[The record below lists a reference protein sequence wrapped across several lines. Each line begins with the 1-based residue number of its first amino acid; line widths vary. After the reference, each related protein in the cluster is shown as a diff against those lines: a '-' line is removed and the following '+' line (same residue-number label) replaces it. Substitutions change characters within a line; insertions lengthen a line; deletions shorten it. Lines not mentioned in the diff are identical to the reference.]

1 MRNLIIVGSGP
12 AGLTAALYAG
22 RAGLNPLVVSGPLP
36 GGLLTQT
43 TDVENYPG
51 FPEAVNGYELMMK
64 MQDQAGRFN
73 VDFQSDAVESAELA
87 MGGPHRLHLSSGET
101 LECRALI
108 IAAGSS
114 PRWLG
119 LESEEAFKGRG
130 VSACATC
137 DGAFYRGL
145 PVAVIGGG
153 DSAMEEAL
161 FLTRFASEVTV
172 IHRRDKLRA
181 SKIMAERA
189 EKNPKIRFV
198 WNSAVTEIFGKD
210 DVDGIRMKDVATG
223 EERTLACKGVFVAL
237 GHVPSTKAFAGQLNM
252 DESGYIELHNNTSY
266 TSVEGV
272 FAAGDCADKRYRQAI
287 TAAGMGAR
295 AAIDAERWLEMKN

>member
-1 MRNLIIVGSGP
+1 MKNLIIVGSGP

-22 RAGLNPLVVSGPLP
+22 RANLNPLVISGPLP

-51 FPEAVNGYELMMK
+51 FPEAVNGYELMAK
-64 MQDQAGRFN
+64 MQEQAGKFN
-73 VDFQSDAVESAELA
+73 VEFLSDTIESAELK
-87 MGGPHRLHLSSGET
+87 MGGPHKLHMNSGKT
-101 LECRALI
+101 LECKALI

-119 LESEEAFKGRG
+119 LESEEKFKTRG

-137 DGAFYRGL
+137 DGAFYRDV

-153 DSAMEEAL
+153 DSAMEEAN
-161 FLTRFASEVTV
+161 FLTRFASEVIV

-198 WNSAVTEIFGKD
+198 WNSAVSEIFGGD
-210 DVDGIRMKDVATG
+210 EVDGIKVRNLLTN
-223 EERTLACKGVFVAL
+223 EESTINCKGVFVAL
-237 GHVPSTKAFAGQLNM
+237 GHIPNTKAFAGQVDM
-252 DESGYIELHNNTSY
+252 DDAGYIDLQNNTSY

-295 AAIDAERWLEMKN
+295 AAIDAERWLEG